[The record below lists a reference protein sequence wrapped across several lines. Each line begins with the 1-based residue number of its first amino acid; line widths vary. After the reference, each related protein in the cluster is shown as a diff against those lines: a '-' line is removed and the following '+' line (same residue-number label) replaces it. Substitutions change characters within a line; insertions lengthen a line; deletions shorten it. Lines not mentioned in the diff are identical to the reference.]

1 MKEDIKKFLFVT
13 ELALTPSVSA
23 ATSCF
28 LALISLAV
36 NFWVDALKITSIGFL
51 GTGDE
56 TISLVFSHQFFFNL
70 KLY

>member
-23 ATSCF
+23 ATSCL

-36 NFWVDALKITSIGFL
+36 NFWVDALKIKSIGFL
-51 GTGDE
+51 GTVDE
-56 TISLVFSHQFFFNL
+56 TTPSVFSHRLSYN
-70 KLY
+70 